1 MDTSQG
7 YINQPYLSEWLC
19 VTVMKLDTAW
29 CSFPVTV
36 PTCLTVHGLDDMIE
50 KWVIIKL
57 VRQYQLTHC
66 G

>member
-50 KWVIIKL
+50 KWVIMGK
-57 VRQYQLTHC
+57 V
-66 G
+66 